1 MFGCVYYLDVIF
13 LGNGCAEW
21 MRVRVCY
28 LDVRYIGCKNIL
40 LKEFEELGRGLFL
53 KKEGYLKEGFLGKRV
68 FCERSILWK
77 EDLEGG
83 LSWDCGKLCGNYV
96 DGVIWE
102 RVNRGNRGKRNVRK
116 R

>member
-1 MFGCVYYLDVIF
+1 LFGCVYYLDVIF
-13 LGNGCAEW
+13 LGNGCVEW
-21 MRVRVCY
+21 MWVRVRY

-40 LKEFEELGRGLFL
+40 LKEFEELGRGFFL

-77 EDLEGG
+77 EDLERG
-83 LSWDCGKLCGNYV
+83 LSWNYV
-96 DGVIWE
+96 DIVWRLCGGSYLGKNE
-102 RVNRGNRGKRNVRK
+102 QGKRGKRNVRK